1 MIVYYI
7 SPDNKTTDITA
18 FKPVN
23 PPFPSPILHREE
35 RGDEGVD
42 VDAKRSS
49 AFSPAQQ
56 SSASI
61 ARRVL

>member
-7 SPDNKTTDITA
+7 SPDNKTTDIAA
-18 FKPVN
+18 FEPV
-23 PPFPSPILHREE
+23 SSIYQLLQREE

-42 VDAKRSS
+42 VDVKRGF

-56 SSASI
+56 SNASI
-61 ARRVL
+61 SRRVL